1 MKGTILRK
9 LKFAVMGAGHG
20 GKAIAA
26 HLAIKGFDVNL
37 YNRSLSRIRPIIK
50 MKGIE
55 LEGEVTGFGK
65 LNIISSKAEKVIKDT
80 DIIMVVVPANGHG
93 YIAEVCAHYLE
104 DGQIVVLNP
113 GRTCG
118 ALEFLRVLRNN
129 GNRKD
134 VIISE
139 AQTFIYAS
147 RGMGPASAKIFRI
160 KQAIPVAAIP
170 SNKTGRVVKM
180 LNEAFPEFISASNV
194 VETSFNN
201 MGAVFHPSI
210 TILNASRI
218 ESTLGNFQF
227 YIEGVTQSVAK
238 ILETVDNERLKVA
251 RKLNCG
257 DVYSA
262 IDWLSMAYN
271 VVEDNLFDAIHS
283 NPGYVGI
290 MAPRTTNVRYITED
304 VPMSLVPIS
313 EFARLLGVK
322 TPVIDSLINIAD
334 SIFKKNFRKTG
345 RNLSRLGL
353 EGLEIKQIKDILI
366 RRKI

>member
-1 MKGTILRK
+1 MYD
-9 LKFAVMGAGHG
+9 LKFAVIGAGHG

-26 HLAIKGFDVNL
+26 HLAIKGFTVNL
-37 YNRSLSRIRPIIK
+37 YNRTLSRIKPIRK
-50 MKGIE
+50 LKGIE
-55 LEGEVTGFGK
+55 LEGEVKGFGK
-65 LNIISSKAEKVIKDT
+65 LNIITNDIEKAIKGV
-80 DIIMVVVPANGHG
+80 DIIMVVIPADGHVS
-93 YIAEVCAHYLE
+93 IAQRCAPFLNE
-104 DGQIVVLNP
+104 NQIVVLNP

-118 ALEFLRVLRNN
+118 ALEFLNVIRKE

-134 VIISE
+134 ITVAE

-147 RGMGPASAKIFRI
+147 RGMGPATARIFRI

-170 SNKTGRVVKM
+170 SGKTETVVRKLNK
-180 LNEAFPEFISASNV
+180 AFHEFIPAASV
-194 VETSFNN
+194 IETSFNN

-210 TILNASRI
+210 TILNLSRI

-238 ILETVDNERLKVA
+238 ILDAVDKERVMVA
-251 RKLNCG
+251 RKLRCAN
-257 DVYSA
+257 VYSA
-262 IDWLSMAYN
+262 IEWLSMAYN

-290 MAPRTTNVRYITED
+290 MAPRTINIRYITED

-313 EFARLLGVK
+313 EFGKALGLE
-322 TPVIDSLINIAD
+322 TTVINSLINIAD
-334 SIFKKNFRKTG
+334 SIFRKDFRKIG

-353 EGLEIKQIKDILI
+353 DGLDMNQIRNILI
-366 RRKI
+366 KGKKQV

>member
-1 MKGTILRK
+1 LRK

-26 HLAIKGFDVNL
+26 HLSIKGFDVNL
-37 YNRSLSRIRPIIK
+37 YNRTLSRIKPIIK

-55 LEGEVTGFGK
+55 LEGEVNGFGK
-65 LNIISSKAEKVIKDT
+65 LNVVSNKAGEVIKDA
-80 DIIMVVVPANGHG
+80 DVIMVVVPANGHT
-93 YIAEVCAHYLE
+93 YIAEACAPYLE
-104 DGQIVVLNP
+104 DGQVVVLNP

-118 ALEFLRVLRNN
+118 ALEFLKVLRNC
-129 GNRKD
+129 GNKKN
-134 VIISE
+134 VIVAE

-160 KQAIPVAAIP
+160 KNAIPVAAIP
-170 SNKTGRVVKM
+170 SNKTGRVLEMINK
-180 LNEAFPEFISASNV
+180 AFPEFISATNV

-227 YIEGVTQSVAK
+227 YIEGVTQSVARV
-238 ILETVDNERLKVA
+238 LEAVDNERLKVA
-251 RKLNCG
+251 HKLNCG
-257 DVYSA
+257 SVYSA

-313 EFARLLGVK
+313 EFAKLLGVE

-334 SIFKKNFRKTG
+334 SIFKKDFRKTG
-345 RNLSRLGL
+345 RNLLRLGL
-353 EGLEIKQIKDILI
+353 EGLNIKQIKDILI
-366 RRKI
+366 RGKM